1 MAYFDQ
7 ITSDSGTIVII
18 FNLMITNQITGG
30 SDLDIETDPND
41 IRVQGFQFNMSDRKY
56 ISIRNIYFLKFTI

>member
-30 SDLDIETDPND
+30 SDLDIETDPYD

-56 ISIRNIYFLKFTI
+56 IRIY